1 MVVYTHME
9 IAPNHPCHFR
19 SFHENHG
26 QQVNKCKWSTF
37 LLGYSHRKPPRRETH
52 LRCLS
57 GDVCKM
63 ATSCCRSQRIPAWR
77 LPLRWAT
84 HLVNWFVN
92 GLEWYCNITMT
103 IYHDW
108 DILGYVEGYFIFSLG
123 YIYISHLLRSSR
135 IFVAPVRRWRRI
147 LPSHGKRSNTT
158 CRVPG
163 PWR

>member
-1 MVVYTHME
+1 MAWVREPMVVYTHME

-26 QQVNKCKWSTF
+26 PQVNKCKWSTF
-37 LLGYSHRKPPRRETH
+37 LLGSSHRNPPRRETH

-103 IYHDW
+103 IYHDL
-108 DILGYVEGYFIFSLG
+108 DILGYVEGYFVFSLG
-123 YIYISHLLRSSR
+123 YIYIYKPL
-135 IFVAPVRRWRRI
+135 
-147 LPSHGKRSNTT
+147 TT
-158 CRVPG
+158 LKPDFCRTCSKMEADSAFS
-163 PWR
+163 W